1 MYLLD
6 SCFLVSKAL
15 TNMTPKQISKEV
27 QRIQSRILAHRSY
40 LHRYPELSFQE
51 HNTMLFVADTLKK
64 LGIKYEKG
72 VGGTG
77 VVGYIEAPKGSRW
90 IGLRADLDALPIH
103 EENDVEYKSLV
114 PGVMHACGH
123 DVHTSILLGAAE
135 ILQKHKDKLPCS
147 VKLIFQPG
155 EEMSPGG
162 ANYMI
167 EAGVLSN
174 PELEYLVALHVYP
187 EMHVNH
193 LGVRSGLYM
202 ASSDE
207 IHLQFEGVGGHGA
220 LPENCVNTLSMAAE
234 VILNAQKII
243 DEFHPE
249 GVPTVLSFG
258 RIEGLGSTNVIPS
271 ECTLKGTLRTMDEAW
286 RKEFFDRFTAF
297 TQEVASRYGG
307 KVHFNRVSGYPFLKN
322 DPHVTSIVK
331 EALVGQFGSEH
342 VEALPIRMTAE
353 DFAFYSHKVPVSF
366 FRLGVGDPAK
376 AINYGVHHP
385 KFDIHPGALSVGVEA
400 MLAIVFNS

>member
-64 LGIKYEKG
+64 MGIKYEKG

-220 LPENCVNTLSMAAE
+220 LPENCVNPLSMAAE
-234 VILNAQKII
+234 VILNAQNII

-342 VEALPIRMTAE
+342 IEALPLRMTAE

-385 KFDIHPGALSVGVEA
+385 KFDIHPGALAVGVEA

>member
-1 MYLLD
+1 
-6 SCFLVSKAL
+6 
-15 TNMTPKQISKEV
+15 MTPKQISKEV

-51 HNTMLFVADTLKK
+51 HNTMLFVADTLNK
-64 LGIKYEKG
+64 LGIKHEKG

-77 VVGYIEAPKGSRW
+77 VVGYIEAPNNSRW
-90 IGLRADLDALPIH
+90 IGLRSDLDALPIQ
-103 EENDVEYKSLV
+103 EENNVEYKSLV

-135 ILQKHKDKLPCS
+135 ILQKHKEKLPCS

-187 EMHVNH
+187 EMQVKK

-207 IHLQFEGVGGHGA
+207 IHLLFEGVGGHGA
-220 LPENCVNTLSMAAE
+220 LPENCVNPLSMAAE
-234 VILNAQKII
+234 VILHAQKII

-286 RKEFFDRFTAF
+286 RMEFFDRFTAF

-322 DPHVTSIVK
+322 DPHVTALVQ
-331 EALVGQFGSEH
+331 EALVDQFGSEQI
-342 VEALPIRMTAE
+342 EALPLRMTAE

-385 KFDIHPGALSVGVEA
+385 KFDIHPEALNVGVEA
-400 MLAIVFNS
+400 MLSIVFHS

>member
-1 MYLLD
+1 M
-6 SCFLVSKAL
+6 
-15 TNMTPKQISKEV
+15 
-27 QRIQSRILAHRSY
+27 
-40 LHRYPELSFQE
+40 
-51 HNTMLFVADTLKK
+51 
-64 LGIKYEKG
+64 GIKYEKG

-77 VVGYIEAPKGSRW
+77 VVGYIEAPKVSRW

-187 EMHVNH
+187 EMHVNN

-220 LPENCVNTLSMAAE
+220 LPENCVNPLSMAAE
-234 VILNAQKII
+234 VILNAQNII
-243 DEFHPE
+243 DKFHPE

-342 VEALPIRMTAE
+342 IEALPLRMTAE

-385 KFDIHPGALSVGVEA
+385 KFDIHPGALAVGVEA

>member
-1 MYLLD
+1 
-6 SCFLVSKAL
+6 
-15 TNMTPKQISKEV
+15 MTPKQISKEV

-64 LGIKYEKG
+64 MGIKYEKG

-103 EENDVEYKSLV
+103 EENDVEYRSLV

-135 ILQKHKDKLPCS
+135 ILQKRKDKLPCS

-220 LPENCVNTLSMAAE
+220 LPENCVNPLSMAAE
-234 VILNAQKII
+234 VILNAQNII

-342 VEALPIRMTAE
+342 VEALPLRMTAE

>member
-64 LGIKYEKG
+64 MGIKYEKG

-220 LPENCVNTLSMAAE
+220 LPENCVNPLSMAAE
-234 VILNAQKII
+234 VILNAQNII
-243 DEFHPE
+243 DKFHPE

-342 VEALPIRMTAE
+342 IEALPLRMTAE

-385 KFDIHPGALSVGVEA
+385 KFDIHPGALAVGVEA

>member
-64 LGIKYEKG
+64 MGIKYEKG

-77 VVGYIEAPKGSRW
+77 VVGYIEAPKVSRW

-187 EMHVNH
+187 EMHVNN

-220 LPENCVNTLSMAAE
+220 LPENCVNPLSMAAE
-234 VILNAQKII
+234 VILNAQNII
-243 DEFHPE
+243 DKFHPE

-342 VEALPIRMTAE
+342 IEALPLRMTAE

-385 KFDIHPGALSVGVEA
+385 KFDIHPGALAVGVEA